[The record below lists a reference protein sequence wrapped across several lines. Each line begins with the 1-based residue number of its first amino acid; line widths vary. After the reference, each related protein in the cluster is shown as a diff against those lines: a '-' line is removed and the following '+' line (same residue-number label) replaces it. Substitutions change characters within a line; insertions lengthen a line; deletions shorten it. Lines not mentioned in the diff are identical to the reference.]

1 MLVFVG
7 TYTDPIL
14 FGTGKVLQGKGEGIY
29 VYRLDQSSG
38 SLAFVS
44 KTSGITNPSYL
55 AFDTT
60 QKFLYAVNELKMYE
74 GKPTGTVSAFTVDPQ
89 TGRLEFLNKQ
99 LTHGT
104 DPCHVLVDRQRTHV
118 FVANFMS
125 GSVCVLPVSDDGSL
139 GEASGFIQHQGSS
152 IDPVRQQGPHAH
164 SVTLDASNRFAFVPD
179 LGLDKLMV
187 YRFDPKR
194 GTLEANAVPWI
205 KMKPGAGPRHIS
217 FRPGGRFAYL
227 VNELD
232 STVVVLSYDD
242 SAGTFE
248 HLQTTPTLPEG
259 FGGESTC
266 ADIHVSPSGTF
277 VYASNRG
284 HDSIVIYRIDPLA
297 GKLRCVGHE
306 QTRGKTPRSFGIDP
320 TGSFLLVANQDSDS
334 VVTFRIDA
342 KSGKLRPTGHVTQVP
357 TPVCVKFL
365 TAR

>member
-1 MLVFVG
+1 
-7 TYTDPIL
+7 
-14 FGTGKVLQGKGEGIY
+14 
-29 VYRLDQSSG
+29 
-38 SLAFVS
+38 
-44 KTSGITNPSYL
+44 
-55 AFDTT
+55 
-60 QKFLYAVNELKMYE
+60 
-74 GKPTGTVSAFTVDPQ
+74 
-89 TGRLEFLNKQ
+89 
-99 LTHGT
+99 
-104 DPCHVLVDRQRTHV
+104 
-118 FVANFMS
+118 
-125 GSVCVLPVSDDGSL
+125 
-139 GEASGFIQHQGSS
+139 
-152 IDPVRQQGPHAH
+152 
-164 SVTLDASNRFAFVPD
+164 
-179 LGLDKLMV
+179 
-187 YRFDPKR
+187 
-194 GTLEANAVPWI
+194 
-205 KMKPGAGPRHIS
+205 MKPGAGPRHIS